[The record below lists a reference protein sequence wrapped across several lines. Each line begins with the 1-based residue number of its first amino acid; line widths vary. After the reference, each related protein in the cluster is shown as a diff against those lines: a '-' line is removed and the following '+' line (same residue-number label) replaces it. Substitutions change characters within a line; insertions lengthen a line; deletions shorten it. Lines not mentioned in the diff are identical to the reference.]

1 MSFLSQAERKSI
13 ANEVVEDALEIA
25 VLSEQSRPLPETDD
39 QLQSPEDGPPTK
51 KKKKGLMTLLEDV
64 IASNPV
70 SHSTA
75 SDTTQ
80 IKEDID
86 KENTLKWWQDH
97 QRHFPNLSHI
107 AKKYLCIP
115 ATSVPS
121 ERAFSVA
128 GYIVNEKQS

>member
-1 MSFLSQAERKSI
+1 
-13 ANEVVEDALEIA
+13 
-25 VLSEQSRPLPETDD
+25 
-39 QLQSPEDGPPTK
+39 
-51 KKKKGLMTLLEDV
+51 MTLLEDD

-70 SHSTA
+70 SNSTA

-80 IKEDID
+80 QKEDIN
-86 KENTLKWWQDH
+86 KEINYYLSLGVERSENPLKWWQDH

-121 ERAFSVA
+121 CRKGIQHSR
-128 GYIVNEKQS
+128 IHCQ